1 MKRYWP
7 DYLRSMGLWGKPKS
21 EWPLSVQKELMC
33 DITPAWV
40 LKECAWALENNDDEE
55 EFMSAVEFMMESL
68 NY

>member
-7 DYLRSMGLWGKPKS
+7 DYLRSMGVWGKPKS

-40 LKECAWALENNDDEE
+40 LKECAWAMDISDEL
-55 EFMSAVEFMMESL
+55 FMSTVEFMMESL

>member
-40 LKECAWALENNDDEE
+40 LNECAWALDISDEL
-55 EFMSAVEFMMESL
+55 FMSTVEFMMESL